1 MQRRI
6 VIASGDKNEL
16 EQLRQMLP
24 RLGYRVV
31 GEAGSGMNALKAVR
45 TTSPEVVLLDDRL
58 PVLDGMQVAKI
69 LTEEN
74 LAPAVLMVSQGNKA
88 LVERAREVASA
99 FLMRPYLEDQVY
111 AAVEAAAA
119 SYKRY
124 TQLQQQLNE
133 LQETLKSRKI
143 VERAKGLLMK
153 RKGFTEEQAFKA
165 IQQTAMKKRT
175 TMKSVA
181 EAIITAYEMEA

>member
-6 VIASGDKNEL
+6 VMASGDKNEL

-24 RLGYRVV
+24 RIGYRVV
-31 GEAGSGMNALKAVR
+31 GEAGNGMNALKAVR

-88 LVERAREVASA
+88 LVERAREVTSA

-111 AAVEAAAA
+111 AAVEAAVS

-124 TQLQQQLNE
+124 TQLQQQLNK
-133 LQETLKSRKI
+133 LQETLKARKI
-143 VERAKGLLMK
+143 VERAKGILMK
-153 RKGFTEEQAFKA
+153 QKGFSEEQAFKA

-181 EAIITAYEMEA
+181 EAIITAYEMEV